1 MLVYS
6 IHFNMIGTIFLTFNI
21 SAVDISNYNF
31 DLCFQFNVYVF
42 SSQYPHIPKHFNARR
57 ILLNAFRWMHQSWL
71 AHLWCLKADAR
82 VGSQTLKTMTL
93 IAHTFTFIHFT
104 FITRSSLKLYILLH
118 LYILHLLPRALYVQI
133 VLQCHA
139 RWILFSIWRKKARC
153 IGI

>member
-6 IHFNMIGTIFLTFNI
+6 IHFNMVGTIFLTFNI

-31 DLCFQFNVYVF
+31 NLCFQFKVYVF

-57 ILLNAFRWMHQSWL
+57 ILLNAFRWMHQSRL

-93 IAHTFTFIHFT
+93 IAHTFTFYIYYQELFKALHTFTFIHFT
-104 FITRSSLKLYILLH
+104 FTTRSSFLRTIPCTLDT
-118 LYILHLLPRALYVQI
+118 
-133 VLQCHA
+133 
-139 RWILFSIWRKKARC
+139 F
-153 IGI
+153 